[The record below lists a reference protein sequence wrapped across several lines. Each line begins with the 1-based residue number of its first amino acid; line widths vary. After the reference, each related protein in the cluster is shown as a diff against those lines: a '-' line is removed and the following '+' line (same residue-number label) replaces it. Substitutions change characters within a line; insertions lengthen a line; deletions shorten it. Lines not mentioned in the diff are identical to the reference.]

1 MAAPRP
7 DVVLERREQ
16 RRAGALPLRAGQHR
30 DEAQGAAER
39 ERPLPQEPRDP
50 ERRAPVLRDEEPLA
64 AAHARGE
71 RLLAADEGGAI
82 RGLAW
87 FLTQGTLALGGYL
100 RLIAMLE
107 GAEGKGAGA
116 ALLAAFE
123 AETAKESRHAFLLV
137 SDFNEGAQRFYERHG
152 YARVGALSGLVLA
165 DVAEVLYW
173 KRLR

>member
-1 MAAPRP
+1 VDVRPLAPAELP
-7 DVVLERREQ
+7 DVARALAGVPLMVRYGRSPEALER
-16 RRAGALPLRAGQHR
+16 ALS
-30 DEAQGAAER
+30 
-39 ERPLPQEPRDP
+39 
-50 ERRAPVLRDEEPLA
+50 

-71 RLLAADEGGAI
+71 RLLVADDAGAV

-87 FLTQGTLALGGYL
+87 FTTQGTLGVGGYL
-100 RLIAMLE
+100 RLIAMLP

-123 AETAKESRHAFLLV
+123 AETARDSRHAFLLV

-152 YARVGALSGLVLA
+152 YARSGALPGLVLP
-165 DVAEVLYW
+165 DVAELVYW